1 MRSIRSG
8 QSTQIYKRLLSYVRP
23 YWRTFGVA
31 IASMA
36 LLALSAPALP
46 ALLQPLLDG
55 SFVAKDPTAR
65 WLIPSLIILVFL
77 IRGVLSYVG
86 DVTVQWVSQKV
97 VMDLRAAMFRKLV
110 TLPSK
115 FYDNAASGGLISKLT
130 FDVAQVAD
138 ASTRGVI
145 VLVQDSLAA
154 TGLIIYLNYC
164 NWRLAL
170 IILLM
175 APIVGLIVAWIGKR
189 LRKVS
194 RRVQQSMG
202 LITQV
207 AQETIE
213 CQKAVKIFAG
223 QAYEIE
229 RFEQAINRVRQ
240 FTMKVAAAAAANGPL
255 VLLVLSVALAFI
267 TYLAGKQAHAG
278 SMTVG
283 EFVSFFT
290 AIAMLLSPIKRLT
303 GINEHLQRG
312 VAAAESVFA
321 LIDRD
326 PEPDQGTVRITRADG
341 KIEFRDVS
349 LSYDPAHA
357 QALRGVSVVI
367 APGETVALV
376 GASGSGKSSF
386 VNLISRFYSPS
397 SGQIFIDGVDI
408 EAITLT
414 CLRGNIAL
422 VSQEVILFNDSIR
435 SNIAYGA
442 MRASSE
448 AEVVRAAEAAH
459 VMEFVQALP
468 AGLDTVIGENGVRL
482 SGGQRQRLAIARA
495 VLKDAPIL
503 ILDEASSS
511 LDSASERHIQEALED
526 LRKGRTCIIIA
537 HRLSTIENADRI
549 IVLDKGTIAE
559 TGTHADLIAHPGV
572 YTKLHRLQFKDARRA
587 TPTAGADQSVL
598 SNAEGRG
605 VATDIPT

>member
-1 MRSIRSG
+1 MRSITGG
-8 QSTQIYKRLLSYVRP
+8 QSIQIYRRLLGYVRP
-23 YWRTFGVA
+23 YWRTFGTA

-36 LLALSAPALP
+36 LLAVSAPALP

-77 IRGVLSYVG
+77 VRGVLSYIG
-86 DVTVQWVSQKV
+86 DVTIQWVSQKV

-115 FYDNAASGGLISKLT
+115 FYDNAASGGLISKLA

-154 TGLIIYLNYC
+154 TGLIIYLIVC
-164 NWRLAL
+164 NWSLAL
-170 IILLM
+170 IFLFM
-175 APIVGLIVAWIGKR
+175 APIIGLIVAWAGRR
-189 LRKVS
+189 LREMS

-202 LITQV
+202 MITQV

-223 QAYEIE
+223 QSYEIE
-229 RFEQAINRVRQ
+229 RFEQAINRMRQ
-240 FTMKVAAAAAANGPL
+240 FTMKVATAAAANGPL
-255 VLLVLSVALAFI
+255 VMLVLSVALAFI
-267 TYLAGKQAHAG
+267 TYLAGKQAQGG

-326 PEPDQGTVRITRADG
+326 PEPDQGTQRITRADG

-349 LSYDPAHA
+349 LSYDAAHA
-357 QALRGVSVVI
+357 QALRGVSVLI

-397 SGQIFIDGVDI
+397 SGQILVDGVDI
-408 EAITLT
+408 EAITLPS
-414 CLRGNIAL
+414 LRDNIAL

-435 SNIAYGA
+435 NNIAYGA
-442 MRASSE
+442 MRDSGE

-459 VMEFVQALP
+459 VMEFVHALP
-468 AGLDTVIGENGVRL
+468 AGLDTLIGENGVRL

-537 HRLSTIENADRI
+537 HRLSTIQNADRI
-549 IVLDKGTIAE
+549 IVLDKGKIAE
-559 TGTHADLIAHPGV
+559 TGTHAELIAHPGV
-572 YTKLHRLQFKDARRA
+572 YTKLHRLQFKDSRRA
-587 TPTAGADQSVL
+587 RPAAVGAGQ
-598 SNAEGRG
+598 GG
-605 VATDIPT
+605 